1 MYNILT
7 LAKWDGLELSN
18 LVFGMCDENC
28 NKVERFLVTDLA
40 SRANL
45 LSPVKHCNIANIQ
58 S

>member
-1 MYNILT
+1 
-7 LAKWDGLELSN
+7 
-18 LVFGMCDENC
+18 MCDENC